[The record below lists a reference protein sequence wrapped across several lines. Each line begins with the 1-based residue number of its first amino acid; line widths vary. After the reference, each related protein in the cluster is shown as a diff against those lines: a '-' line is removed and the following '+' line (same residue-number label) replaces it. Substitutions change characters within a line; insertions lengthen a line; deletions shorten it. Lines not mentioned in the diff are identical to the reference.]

1 MPALWAARSVSRPDE
16 VEMMA
21 MPRPPRTRG
30 RLSFLA
36 YTRRPGLE
44 MRRTPL
50 MVRSRLGPY
59 LRTMVS
65 WEPTS
70 ALATAYS
77 RMEPSCLRTLAIS
90 TLSLEL
96 GMLTSSWWAALPLR
110 SRVSMS
116 AIGSVMLMSAH
127 APLPARLGDAG
138 QLAGVGELTHADP
151 AQAELAQHG
160 PRTPAALAARVGPH
174 LELRGA
180 LGLGDQGLLGHLAC
194 YLLVRPVRPL
204 GA

>member
-30 RLSFLA
+30 RPSFFA
-36 YTRRPGLE
+36 YTRRPGLQ
-44 MRRTPL
+44 MWRTPL

-70 ALATAYS
+70 ALATVKS
-77 RMEPSCLRTLAIS
+77 QMEPSCLRTLAIS
-90 TLSLEL
+90 PVSLEL
-96 GMLTSSWWAALPLR
+96 GMLASSWWAALPLR

-116 AIGSVMLMSAH
+116 AIGSVMLMSARL
-127 APLPARLGDAG
+127 PLPARLGDAG
-138 QLAGVGELTHADP
+138 QLAGVGELAHADP
-151 AQAELAQHG
+151 AQAELAQDG
-160 PRTPAALAARVGPH
+160 PWPAAALAAGVAAH

-180 LGLGDQGLLGHLAC
+180 LGLGDQCLLCH
-194 YLLVRPVRPL
+194 LLVLPPGPDRKSV
-204 GA
+204 